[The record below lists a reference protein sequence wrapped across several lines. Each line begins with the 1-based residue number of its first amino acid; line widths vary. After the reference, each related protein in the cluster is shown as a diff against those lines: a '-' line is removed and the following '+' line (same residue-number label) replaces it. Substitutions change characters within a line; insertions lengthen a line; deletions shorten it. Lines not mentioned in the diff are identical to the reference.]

1 MEGRK
6 EILRCGEFV
15 MEEVHDEAV
24 DWLVV
29 RSAAG
34 AWEMRYRQDS
44 DMYGMLKQLHD
55 VEGFG
60 DYFESF
66 ARMCFLMAG
75 MLPSLED
82 MEGFYEWWTKILE
95 RKMADVE
102 IPDDGEADKALSE
115 ERRRVEMEEEVAR
128 LLKEKGDLPS

>member
-1 MEGRK
+1 MERK

-24 DWLVV
+24 DWVVV
-29 RSAAG
+29 RSSAG

-44 DMYGMLKQLHD
+44 EMAGMLKQLHD

-60 DYFESF
+60 DYLESF

-75 MLPSLED
+75 TLPSLED
-82 MEGFYEWWTKILE
+82 MEGFYGWWTKILE
-95 RKMADVE
+95 RKMSDVE
-102 IPDDGEADKALSE
+102 VPDDGEADKVLAE

-128 LLKEKGDLPS
+128 LLKERGDLPS

>member
-1 MEGRK
+1 MERK
-6 EILRCGEFV
+6 EILRNGEFV
-15 MEEVHDEAV
+15 MEEVSDGGM

-29 RSAAG
+29 RSSAG
-34 AWEMRYRQDS
+34 IWEMRYRQDS
-44 DMYGMLKQLHD
+44 DMAGMLKQLHD

-75 MLPSLED
+75 TLPSLED
-82 MEGFYEWWTKILE
+82 MEDFYKWWTKILE

-102 IPDDGEADKALSE
+102 LPDEEEADKALAE

>member
-1 MEGRK
+1 MERK

-24 DWLVV
+24 DWVVV
-29 RSAAG
+29 RSSAG

-44 DMYGMLKQLHD
+44 EMAGMLKQLHD

-60 DYFESF
+60 DYLESF

-75 MLPSLED
+75 TLPSLED
-82 MEGFYEWWTKILE
+82 MEGFYGWWTKILE
-95 RKMADVE
+95 RKMADVK
-102 IPDDGEADKALSE
+102 IPDDGEAGNALAE